1 MINKKCAWVEDEQYN
16 LCNDFDAC
24 TSNLKLKKIDSNSHK
39 NEETDN
45 LSQINILLNNQ
56 SSEKEY
62 FNRKR
67 EDSSKKCKSAVNN
80 SKLSKNK
87 IGKSIVK

>member
-24 TSNLKLKKIDSNSHK
+24 TSNLKLKKIDSNNISHK

-62 FNRKR
+62 FNRKKWKPTVP
-67 EDSSKKCKSAVNN
+67 E
-80 SKLSKNK
+80 L
-87 IGKSIVK
+87 